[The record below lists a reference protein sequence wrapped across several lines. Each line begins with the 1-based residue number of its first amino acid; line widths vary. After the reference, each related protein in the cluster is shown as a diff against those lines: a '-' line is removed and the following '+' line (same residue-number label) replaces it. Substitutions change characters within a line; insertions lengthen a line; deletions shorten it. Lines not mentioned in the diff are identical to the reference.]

1 MSTCHV
7 TGAVR
12 DELPPEVVE
21 MGEAGSQIPI
31 DALPD
36 AVRVKIWALFNR
48 VVQVRGVVSV
58 VGA

>member
-1 MSTCHV
+1 V